1 MATRTFMINVTPH
14 EAVVGDVTLLFIPE
28 TEGAAFADAY
38 ASLRTAQEGIKA
50 AGDSIGADELRAV
63 SAGMRAF
70 VSNFLLP
77 ESVPDFESLRLPE
90 RVLVQLLEYVA
101 ELYGGGAGTKANPTG
116 AAGGRSSG
124 SSRPSKTTG
133 KSGSAS

>member
-1 MATRTFMINVTPH
+1 MATRTFSLNTEPH
-14 EAVVGDVTLLFIPE
+14 QAIIGDVTLLFIPE

-50 AGDSIGADELRAV
+50 AGDNIGADELRAV

-70 VSNFLLP
+70 VGNFLLP
-77 ESVPDFESLRLPE
+77 DSVPDFESLRLPE

-101 ELYGGGAGTKANPTG
+101 ELYGGGSGAEGKTG
-116 AAGGRSSG
+116 APGGRSSG

-133 KSGSAS
+133 KSGSGT